1 MQFLSVN
8 YSLNK
13 TYNVEERVFVQ
24 VTKKAIKSCGNAK
37 QVSVNVIITSE
48 KKLFISVI
56 VQPKTPSNL
65 EELFTTLSKKIEEN
79 VQALIERKPENIKIS
94 LGTI

>member
-13 TYNVEERVFVQ
+13 TYNVEQPTFIQ
-24 VTKKAIKSCGNAK
+24 ATKKAVKSCANAK
-37 QVSVNVIITSE
+37 LIDVVVKITSE
-48 KKLFISVI
+48 KKLFISV
-56 VQPKTPSNL
+56 VVEPKDSKNL
-65 EELFTTLSKKIEEN
+65 EELFTTISKKIEGN

-94 LGTI
+94 LGVK

>member
-13 TYNVEERVFVQ
+13 TYNVEEQVFVQ
-24 VTKKAIKSCGNAK
+24 VTKKAIKSCGNSK
-37 QVSVNVIITSE
+37 LIDVNVKITSE
-48 KKLFISVI
+48 KKLFINITVE
-56 VQPKTPSNL
+56 PKNPNKL
-65 EELFTTLSKKIEEN
+65 EQLFTTISKKIEEN

-94 LGTI
+94 LGIK